1 MSQQSLDM
9 PPYAGINHQVQRV
22 QASLGLS
29 QPDKHGFPC
38 ITPYIMAKPSEMRKS
53 LSAEW
58 NRAA

>member
-9 PPYAGINHQVQRV
+9 PPYAGVNHQVQRV
-22 QASLGLS
+22 QASLGPS

-38 ITPYIMAKPSEMRKS
+38 ITPYIMAKPHEMCKS
-53 LSAEW
+53 PSVEW

>member
-1 MSQQSLDM
+1 M

-38 ITPYIMAKPSEMRKS
+38 ITPYIMTKPSEMRKS